1 MSGGLAHKGDFEPT
15 IAAHMRGLEP
25 IIFAN
30 EPRFRLLAAF
40 DPDGEVRQALVRCRG
55 IVMISAR
62 ALEVH
67 HASPDA
73 DRTHSLGNGPG
84 PPAAFPK
91 GKRYLPVADELETL
105 FTDDAFLALFPTY
118 GQPAQP
124 PWQLALMT
132 ILQFA
137 EGLCDR

>member
-1 MSGGLAHKGDFEPT
+1 MLRPT
-15 IAAHMRGLEP
+15 P
-25 IIFAN
+25 IGPIPS
-30 EPRFRLLAAF
+30 ET
-40 DPDGEVRQALVRCRG
+40 
-55 IVMISAR
+55 AR
-62 ALEVH
+62 VA
-67 HASPDA
+67 
-73 DRTHSLGNGPG
+73 
-84 PPAAFPK
+84 PAAFPK